1 MTSPTGAGAFS
12 RALPLVMLI
21 TQGAIFGAVF
31 SVNKIAITSGIPPI
45 GYTFWQ
51 SAIAGVIL
59 LVVSALLRR
68 LPAYGYAHVRMY
80 FATGLLA
87 LAVPYVVLAYV
98 APKLPAGV
106 VTLVI
111 TLIPAMTYLIA
122 LAFRAER
129 FRWLSI
135 GGLGLGVVG
144 VLLVVLP
151 KTSLPS
157 PEMTSWVLVALIAP
171 VVSALSNVVAER
183 FRPPA
188 TSSLSMAC
196 GMLLA
201 GAVILLPVM
210 LITGNSYLFEAPSAG
225 NQTLLIAILIS
236 SVNFILFFEI
246 VRRAGAVF
254 FSQFNYVA
262 VLSGIVWGMVVFG
275 ESHSLWVWAALVLM
289 FAGLAMVN
297 TATRGPR

>member
-1 MTSPTGAGAFS
+1 M
-12 RALPLVMLI
+12 LVA
-21 TQGAIFGAVF
+21 QGAIFGAMF

-45 GYTFWQ
+45 GYAFWQ
-51 SAIAGVIL
+51 SIVAGMIL
-59 LVVSALLRR
+59 LVVSALMGR
-68 LPAYGYAHVRMY
+68 LPARSAAHLRMY

-87 LAVPYVVLAYV
+87 LAGPYVVLAYV

-122 LAFRAER
+122 LGFRTER
-129 FRWLSI
+129 LRWLSI
-135 GGLGLGVVG
+135 AGLGLGVVG

-151 KTSLPS
+151 KTSLAS
-157 PEMTSWVLVALIAP
+157 PDMASWVWVALIAP

-201 GAVILLPVM
+201 AAVILLPVM
-210 LITGNSYLFEAPSAG
+210 LITDNGYLFEASSEG
-225 NQTLLIAILIS
+225 NRALLIAILIS

-262 VLSGIVWGMVVFG
+262 VLSGIIWGMVVFG

-289 FAGLAMVN
+289 FGGLAMVN
-297 TATRGPR
+297 ATTRERAGRDDDDAPALRGPTQRL